1 MKLIWSQRFLR
12 DLKRLVRRN
21 PQIMREIEKTL
32 QQLSE
37 APFNP
42 SLKTHKL
49 KGDLTGV
56 WACSINYSNRI
67 LFEFV
72 EDYETEE
79 EAILLH
85 TVGSHDDVY

>member
-1 MKLIWSQRFLR
+1 MRLIWSKRFVR

-21 PQIMREIEKTL
+21 QEIMLEIEKTL

-37 APFNP
+37 DSFHP

-72 EDYETEE
+72 EDSEAEE

>member
-1 MKLIWSQRFLR
+1 MRLIWSPRFAR

-21 PQIMREIEKTL
+21 PQIMSEVEMAL
-32 QQLSE
+32 QKLSE
-37 APFNP
+37 DSFDP

-49 KGDLTGV
+49 KGDLAGI

-72 EDYETEE
+72 EDDEAEE
-79 EAILLH
+79 ETILLH

>member
-1 MKLIWSQRFLR
+1 MSE
-12 DLKRLVRRN
+12 V
-21 PQIMREIEKTL
+21 EITL
-32 QQLSE
+32 QKLSE
-37 APFNP
+37 DSFNP

-49 KGDLTGV
+49 KGELAGV

-72 EDYETEE
+72 ENYEAEE
-79 EAILLH
+79 EAIFLH